1 MKPQFLRSVSLRLA
15 ALAGLV
21 VTAHATCT
29 CYFGTSSEVN
39 VGTGFLAQTD
49 IYDGG
54 CTGWT
59 MARYSSA
66 TEITATRS
74 ITGRLCSNG
83 QTDVILAEEQ
93 IQDDYI
99 LAEWYWNLYT
109 EDVHDKGRSKVIKD
123 GDEQAQAFIDP

>member
-1 MKPQFLRSVSLRLA
+1 MKLRFLPSAGFRLA
-15 ALAGLV
+15 ALVGLAL
-21 VTAHATCT
+21 TAQATCT
-29 CYFGTSSEVN
+29 CYFGTSSESY

-59 MARYSSA
+59 MARYSGA
-66 TEITATRS
+66 TPITATRS

-83 QTDVILAEEQ
+83 QTDVILAEEP
-93 IQDDYI
+93 ITDDYI

-109 EDVHDKGRSKVIKD
+109 EDVHDKGRSKVITD
-123 GDEQAQAFIDP
+123 GSNQAQAFIDP